1 MTPWEPEREAAS
13 AQEIR
18 DRLLRAL
25 AVPGP
30 PDDGAAVADGTLA
43 PDAAGRRPGVPSD
56 RESDADWFGDARDT
70 PVSGF
75 PLDEPW
81 GDTSRSGTGLG
92 TSRRSALLGAFDPGR
107 RGVRALVL
115 VALAALV
122 GAGLLAWY
130 GRTRVEPVGMPAV
143 NGGPAATAPSPST
156 ATVVV
161 AISGRVRRPGLLRLP
176 AGSRVADA
184 VQAAGGVLPGTDL
197 AQLNLARRL
206 NDGELVVVG
215 ASAGAGPS
223 TGGGLVDLNTASAEE
238 LDRLPGVGPTLAQ
251 RIVDYRTANGGF
263 RSVDQLREV
272 DGIGPSKFAEIKDK
286 VTV

>member
-25 AVPGP
+25 AVPGSAG
-30 PDDGAAVADGTLA
+30 DGLGTATGTADRA
-43 PDAAGRRPGVPSD
+43 ERHSAGASQP
-56 RESDADWFGDARDT
+56 ARDAGA
-70 PVSGF
+70 VWIGAEASGS

-81 GDTSRSGTGLG
+81 DNSHRGSPVG
-92 TSRRSALLGAFDPGR
+92 TSRRGALLGAFDPGR
-107 RGVRALVL
+107 RGVRALVV
-115 VALAALV
+115 VAVVALV
-122 GAGLLAWY
+122 GAGLLAWF
-130 GRTRVEPVGMPAV
+130 GRTRVEPVGMPVV
-143 NGGPAATAPSPST
+143 NGGSGAAAPSPS
-156 ATVVV
+156 AAMVVV
-161 AISGRVRRPGLLRLP
+161 AVSGRVRHPGLLRLP

-184 VQAAGGVLPGTDL
+184 LQAAGGALPGTDL

-215 ASAGAGPS
+215 GPAAAGPS
-223 TGGGLVDLNTASAEE
+223 AGGGLLDLNTASAEE
-238 LDRLPGVGPTLAQ
+238 LERLPGVGPTLAQ